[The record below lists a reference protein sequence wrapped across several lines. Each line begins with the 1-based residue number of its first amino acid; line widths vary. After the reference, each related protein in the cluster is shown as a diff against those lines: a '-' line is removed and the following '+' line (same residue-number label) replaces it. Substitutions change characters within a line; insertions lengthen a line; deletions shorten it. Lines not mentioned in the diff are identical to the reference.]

1 MAAHEWADAFKNLHS
16 RQVGII
22 TRHATL
28 TNHMLQKALEY
39 CPPDI
44 KVQIRSTMKA
54 SLEAYESAAEDLF
67 ADAEALEKTITN
79 SRGSDGE

>member
-1 MAAHEWADAFKNLHS
+1 MAGQEWAEAFKGLHS

-22 TRHATL
+22 FRHATM

-44 KVQIRSTMKA
+44 KVQIRSTMNA
-54 SLEAYESAAEDLF
+54 SLEAYESASRDLLVD
-67 ADAEALEKTITN
+67 ADALEKTILS

>member
-1 MAAHEWADAFKNLHS
+1 MAGQEWAEAFKGLHS

-22 TRHATL
+22 FRHATM

-54 SLEAYESAAEDLF
+54 SLETYESAAQDLF
-67 ADAEALEKTITN
+67 DDAEALEKKIN
-79 SRGSDGE
+79 DSRGGNGE